1 MPNAM
6 TAMLLHFEDDT
17 PEAEGLARAA
27 GLTPT
32 LVTRDRSAEGEL
44 RFQLPHALPERVVV
58 YRSLHRPDEKL
69 IDLLLLARTASRLG
83 AARLVLVTPCL
94 AGRRADAEEGEGA
107 RIVGAFLAGLFDGVV
122 TVDPHLYGAADFAD
136 AVPARHAIV
145 VSAVPLLAELA
156 AARRPRPLL
165 LAMDGA
171 GMPWVQR
178 AAARHGFDQANCVG
192 AADGEVGPP
201 ADLDLNGRA
210 VVIVGEVAC
219 SVDALARLAQ
229 RLRHAGARSVDV
241 AVTHAVFA
249 HDALQAL
256 RAAGIDEV
264 WSSDSVP
271 HPSNAVSVAPL
282 IAQALYSIG
291 CV

>member
-1 MPNAM
+1 M

-17 PEAEGLARAA
+17 TEAESLARAA
-27 GLTPT
+27 GMART
-32 LVTRDRSAEGEL
+32 LVTRDRSAGGEL
-44 RFQLPHALPERVVV
+44 RFQLPGALPERVVV

-94 AGRRADAEEGEGA
+94 AGAREEAGRGESA

-122 TVDPHLYGAADFAD
+122 TVDPHLYGAAEFAD

-145 VSAVPLLAELA
+145 VSAAPLLAELA

-165 LAMDGA
+165 LAMDGD

-178 AAARHGFDQANCVG
+178 AAACHGFDQANCVRG
-192 AADGEVGPP
+192 QGKEVDLP
-201 ADLDLNGRA
+201 ADVDLRGRA
-210 VVIVGEVAC
+210 VVLVGEVAC
-219 SVDALARLAQ
+219 SVEALARLAQ
-229 RLRHAGARSVDV
+229 RLREAGARSVDV

-256 RAAGIDEV
+256 HAAGIDEV
-264 WSSDSVP
+264 WSSDSVR
-271 HPSNAVSVAPL
+271 HPSNAVNVAPL
-282 IAQALYSIG
+282 LAQALFSIG
-291 CV
+291 CA

>member
-1 MPNAM
+1 
-6 TAMLLHFEDDT
+6 MLLHFEDDT
-17 PEAEGLARAA
+17 TEAEELARAA
-27 GLTPT
+27 GLRCA
-32 LVTRDRSAEGEL
+32 LITRARDDGGET
-44 RFQLPHALPERVVV
+44 RFDLPQALPERVVV

-69 IDLLLLARTASRLG
+69 LDLLLLARSANRRG

-94 AGRRADAEEGEGA
+94 ADARREAEDGAGE

-122 TVDPHLYGAADFAD
+122 TVDPQLYRAADFAD

-145 VSAVPLLAELA
+145 VSAAPLLAELA

-165 LAMDGA
+165 LGLDDAR
-171 GMPWVQR
+171 MPWVRR
-178 AAARHGFDQANCVG
+178 AAVCHGFDHVACARATG
-192 AADGEVGPP
+192 ACARGADDDIRLP
-201 ADLDLNGRA
+201 ADVAVAGRA
-210 VVIVGEVAC
+210 VVIVDEMAR
-219 SVDALARLAQ
+219 SVDTLSRLAQ
-229 RLRHAGARSVDV
+229 RLRDGGALSVDV

-249 HDALQAL
+249 ADALEAL
-256 RAAGIDEV
+256 RAAGIGEV

-282 IAQALYSIG
+282 LAQALYSIG

>member
-1 MPNAM
+1 
-6 TAMLLHFEDDT
+6 MLLHFEDDT
-17 PEAEGLARAA
+17 TEAEGLARAA
-27 GLTPT
+27 GMERT
-32 LVTRDRSAEGEL
+32 LVTRERSAAGEL
-44 RFQLPHALPERVVV
+44 RFQLPGTLPERVVV

-94 AGRRADAEEGEGA
+94 AAAREKAGKGESA

-122 TVDPHLYGAADFAD
+122 TVDPHLYGAAEFAD

-145 VSAVPLLAELA
+145 VSAAPLLAELA

-165 LAMDGA
+165 LAMDGD

-178 AAARHGFDQANCVG
+178 AAACHGFDQANCVR
-192 AADGEVGPP
+192 GEDDEAGLP
-201 ADLDLNGRA
+201 ADVDLRGRA

-219 SVDALARLAQ
+219 SVEALARLAQ
-229 RLRHAGARSVDV
+229 RLRQAGARSVDV

-249 HDALQAL
+249 HDALHAL
-256 RAAGIDEV
+256 HAAGIDEV

-271 HPSNAVSVAPL
+271 HPSNAVNVAPL
-282 IAQALYSIG
+282 LAQALFSIG
-291 CV
+291 CA